1 VDRVHVDGL
10 GRTKDDLVIKTVQEV
25 FEAGDF
31 EAVVMK
37 SQLVRMKLES
47 LGCFKTVNVLIDTS
61 KGPNSSPNGYEV
73 TYTVKEL
80 KRILGGINTLVGNN
94 EGSLVVGS
102 NLPNVF
108 GRGEKIQ
115 AEYTYGTKQSK
126 GFQGT
131 FTKPLH
137 NKANTV

>member
-1 VDRVHVDGL
+1 MDRVHIDGL

-25 FEAGDF
+25 FEADDF

-37 SQLVRMKLES
+37 SQLVRMKLENI
-47 LGCFKTVNVLIDTS
+47 GCFKTVNVLIDTS
-61 KGPNSSPNGYEV
+61 TGPNSSPDGYEI

-80 KRILGGINTLVGNN
+80 KRVVGGINTLVGNN

-102 NLPNVF
+102 TLPNVF
-108 GRGEKIQ
+108 GRGEKLQ

-131 FTKPLH
+131 FVKPLH

>member
-1 VDRVHVDGL
+1 MDRVHVDGL

-37 SQLVRMKLES
+37 SQLVRMKLQS

-80 KRILGGINTLVGNN
+80 KRVLGGINTNYMLFDH
-94 EGSLVVGS
+94 S
-102 NLPNVF
+102 NSN
-108 GRGEKIQ
+108 K
-115 AEYTYGTKQSK
+115 KQ
-126 GFQGT
+126 
-131 FTKPLH
+131 
-137 NKANTV
+137 V